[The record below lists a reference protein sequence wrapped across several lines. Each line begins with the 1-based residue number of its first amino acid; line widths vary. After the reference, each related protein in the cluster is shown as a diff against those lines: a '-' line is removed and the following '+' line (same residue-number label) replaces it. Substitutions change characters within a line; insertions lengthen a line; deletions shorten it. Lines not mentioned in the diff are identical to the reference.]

1 MPSTNT
7 TASGASFVRKYNSLS
22 ILDEVEDVEWYQPGG
37 FYPLDVGETI
47 IDRFKVVHKLG
58 HGGIATV
65 WFCWDLQEEKWIALK
80 INSASHSSD
89 DCPDLQA
96 IRIIEAQ
103 SQGIDELNDNNI
115 MIARQTFFIESP
127 NGRHLCFVL
136 PVAGPRFPDWKHKIG
151 EDFGRLKKISYQLTK
166 ALAFLHS
173 KRIGHGDFRP
183 DNILMRLKPG
193 CLDQIG
199 YDEMQA
205 LIGEAIGEQLL
216 KGDERSP
223 HAPKYAYLPFSFRN
237 GNLSHMISDDIAIVD
252 FGESYEARKPP
263 ERLNI
268 PPKYAGPEWL
278 FGNQT
283 GIEND
288 IWSLA
293 YTLLEVQIGPLPG
306 DLWNIIRR
314 MERYIGP
321 VPPIYGP
328 TAVKMLHDEMSY
340 SDEPPPDYEENEA
353 VTGPLTEP
361 FNLQE
366 KFEATHSEFSNPI
379 HIALGLADMPR
390 DEIPIFGNLLG
401 ELFVYDPEDRPDATQ
416 VLEHEWFKASQ
427 SEDETATDETLPII
441 SLLDELDENH
451 PVPEKVSGSSNA
463 ESGTPPMMVTEIRTI
478 QITEKCPWYHFVA
491 TWAVPVLGLLCVY
504 LFYIYTCLQVDV
516 RILRATQQIIVM

>member
-1 MPSTNT
+1 MSSTNT
-7 TASGASFVRKYNSLS
+7 TGSGTSFARKYNSLS

-37 FYPLDVGETI
+37 FYPLDVGATI
-47 IDRFKVVHKLG
+47 IDRFKVIHKLG

-89 DCPDLQA
+89 DCSDLKA
-96 IRIIEAQ
+96 IRMIEAQ

-115 MIARQTFFIESP
+115 MIAMQTFFIESP
-127 NGRHLCFVL
+127 NGRHLCSVL
-136 PVAGPRFPDWKHKIG
+136 PVAGPRFTDWEDKIG
-151 EDFGRLKKISYQLTK
+151 EDFDRRKKISYQLTK
-166 ALAFLHS
+166 ALAFLHG
-173 KRIGHGDFRP
+173 KRICHGDFRP
-183 DNILMRLKPG
+183 DNILMRLKP
-193 CLDQIG
+193 CYLDQIG

-216 KGDERSP
+216 DGDERSP

-252 FGESYEARKPP
+252 FGESYETHSPP

-278 FGNQT
+278 FGRQT
-283 GIEND
+283 GIGND

-321 VPPIYGP
+321 VPSVYGP
-328 TAVKMLHDEMSY
+328 TAVKMLHDETGDP
-340 SDEPPPDYEENEA
+340 DEPPPDYEKDEA
-353 VTGPLTEP
+353 VTGSLTEP
-361 FNLQE
+361 LNLQE
-366 KFEATHSEFSNPI
+366 KFEATHTEFSNPI
-379 HIALGLADMPR
+379 HIALGLAYMPK
-390 DEIPIFGNLLG
+390 DEIPIFSDLL
-401 ELFVYDPEDRPDATQ
+401 EKLFIYDPEERPEASQ
-416 VLEHEWFKASQ
+416 VLEHEWFKARQ
-427 SEDETATDETLPII
+427 SEDDTATDETLPIM
-441 SLLDELDENH
+441 SLFDELEENKI
-451 PVPEKVSGSSNA
+451 VPEKVSESLNA
-463 ESGTPPMMVTEIRTI
+463 EVTAPPMMVTEIRTI

-491 TWAVPVLGLLCVY
+491 TWVAPVLGLLCVY
-504 LFYIYTCLQVDV
+504 LFYICMCLRVDV
-516 RILRATQQIIVM
+516 RTLKAAQLKI